1 MLILNY
7 QIVFEFE
14 ISDKHF
20 TLFITK
26 YFLKIYIKNI
36 KFFFLKLEKSFY
48 EKIYILDFYY

>member
-26 YFLKIYIKNI
+26 SIFLKFI
-36 KFFFLKLEKSFY
+36 
-48 EKIYILDFYY
+48 